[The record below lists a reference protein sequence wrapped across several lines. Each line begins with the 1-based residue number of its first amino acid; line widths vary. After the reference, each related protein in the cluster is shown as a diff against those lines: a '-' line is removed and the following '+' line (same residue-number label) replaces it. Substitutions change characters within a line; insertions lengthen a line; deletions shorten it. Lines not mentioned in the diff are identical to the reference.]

1 MAPQLHNLVPHE
13 EKDQYC
19 WNINNIITNTS
30 RKNKRSHIGA
40 SEDKKLELR
49 LGLPGDII
57 DHHED
62 KKALVVQADTSLII
76 TPTAPKEEITRINWL
91 PNTPFVG
98 SSSSLAFKK
107 KYCPHL
113 LHEAN
118 DHTIDEFANS
128 SPPNCCDKRYVFF
141 FYHHPYIYSSTYT
154 HTHTHIHIY
163 SILHTIT
170 HTRVPRDL
178 V

>member
-141 FYHHPYIYSSTYT
+141 FLSPSIYI
-154 HTHTHIHIY
+154 
-163 SILHTIT
+163 
-170 HTRVPRDL
+170 
-178 V
+178 